1 MESTYTTKQERK
13 QLRSATS
20 VEHAFAFVS
29 IPGLDKNQPENY
41 TWR

>member
-1 MESTYTTKQERK
+1 MESTNTTKQERK

-20 VEHAFAFVS
+20 VEHAFAFVL
-29 IPGLDKNQPENY
+29 IPGLDNQPENY